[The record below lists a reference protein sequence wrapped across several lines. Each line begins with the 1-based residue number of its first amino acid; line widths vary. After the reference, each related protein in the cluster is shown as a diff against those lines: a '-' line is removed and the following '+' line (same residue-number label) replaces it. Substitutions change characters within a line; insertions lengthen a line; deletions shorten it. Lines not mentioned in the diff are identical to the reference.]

1 MTDFWMTAG
10 LAAFI
15 SLVVSGV
22 VTLWSGQRT
31 IHQQVV
37 IEERRRWRD
46 DIRELVPKLLD
57 PEQSQ
62 HRRVTRNEIFLRL
75 NPAEDRDAMQHIDA
89 FVSDPSTDRAESVIG
104 HFQRYLKFEWTRA
117 KREAGW
123 WPFGTAKRAHHEI
136 ERQQIAATSSRIQPR
151 GTHE

>member
-1 MTDFWMTAG
+1 MTAG
-10 LAAFI
+10 LAAVI

-22 VTLWSGQRT
+22 VTLWSSQRT

-46 DIRELVPKLLD
+46 DIRELVPKLVD
-57 PEQSQ
+57 PQQAQ
-62 HRRVTRNEIFLRL
+62 HRQITRNEILLRL

-89 FVSDPSTDRAESVIG
+89 FVGDPSVDRAEAVVE

-117 KREAGW
+117 KKEAGW
-123 WPFGTAKRAHHEI
+123 CPFGAAKRARHEI
-136 ERQQIAATSSRIQPR
+136 EKQQLAATSSPIRSK
-151 GTHE
+151 GDS